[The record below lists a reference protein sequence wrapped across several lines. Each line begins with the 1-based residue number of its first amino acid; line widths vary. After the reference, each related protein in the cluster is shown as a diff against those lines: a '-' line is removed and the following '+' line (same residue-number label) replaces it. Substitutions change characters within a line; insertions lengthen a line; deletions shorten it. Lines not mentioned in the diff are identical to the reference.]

1 VVKRWLFVGMALLLF
16 PAYAAG
22 AELVA
27 TVNHN
32 RIGKDNLVMLS
43 VRLTGSDA
51 HFQLDTSPLDKDFY
65 VIPKGTGR
73 KPGEWREKRFQLG
86 PKHAGVLTIPALQV
100 SLNGQTLLSQP
111 FQITVLN
118 RSGNIDD
125 THLWIKTHVDR
136 TTAWQ
141 RQQIVYRFTVFS
153 TNQLVSPRLFP
164 PDFSGFTVDVVKKNV
179 PGERIIGGRRLQ
191 TANYVYAL
199 FPEQSGKLSIPGP
212 VIKATLVQSVKNFR
226 MAAGQASI
234 DDEKQK
240 FLFKSAVGEA
250 QSIQVRPLPA
260 AAMSLPV
267 GVLKVHSGITETQA
281 IAGEPL
287 TWTVKIQGTG
297 ISSEY
302 LPDLKQMMTLGKSFK
317 VYPETPDISQ
327 IKRRSGVIT
336 DAIWRQVI
344 LPQKQGALKL
354 PPISLSYFDPENG
367 RIERAASPAVD
378 LAVAPPRQHQ
388 GDVVFQANS
397 AMAGHGEQLVL
408 NASRWWKWIAVAA
421 LTLWLM
427 TLALWLLPGRGLAA
441 WFRNRK
447 TRSASL
453 RQVLSARDAFEQ
465 FTRLKVML
473 GLPPRLS
480 PLGFLDMYPQLKDSQ
495 FGPWLERLE
504 HGRYAAG
511 EEPPALDDRAIR
523 QVRSMIERHEASPSR
538 FIPASFGRIGSG
550 R

>member
-1 VVKRWLFVGMALLLF
+1 MVKRWLLVWMALLLF

-27 TVNHN
+27 TVDHN

-43 VRLTGSDA
+43 VRLSGSDA
-51 HFQLDTSPLDKDFY
+51 HFQLDTSQLDKDFY
-65 VIPKGTGR
+65 VIPKEGGR

-86 PKHAGVLTIPALQV
+86 PKHTGVLTIPSLQA

-111 FQITVLN
+111 FQITVLK
-118 RSGNIDD
+118 RSGNVDD
-125 THLWIKTHVDR
+125 TRLWIKTHVDR

-141 RQQIVYRFTVFS
+141 RQQVVYRFTVFS
-153 TNQLVSPRLFP
+153 TNELVSPRLFP

-179 PGERIIGGRRLQ
+179 PGEQIIGGRRLQ
-191 TANYVYAL
+191 TANYVYVL
-199 FPEQSGKLSIPGP
+199 FPEQSGNISIPGP
-212 VIKATLVQSVKNFR
+212 VIKATLVQSVKSFR

-240 FLFKSAVGEA
+240 FQFKSAVGEA
-250 QSIQVRPLPA
+250 QSIQVRPLPT

-267 GVLKVHSGITETQA
+267 GVLKVHSGITEAQA

-302 LPDLKQMMTLGKSFK
+302 LPDLKQLMTLGKSFK

-327 IKRRSGVIT
+327 IKQRSGVIT
-336 DAIWRQVI
+336 NAIWRQVI
-344 LPQKQGALKL
+344 LPQKQGALTL
-354 PPISLSYFDPENG
+354 PPITLSYFDPENG
-367 RIERAASPAVD
+367 RIERAVAPAVD
-378 LAVAPPRQHQ
+378 LAVAPPRQQQ
-388 GDVVFQANS
+388 GEVVFQAKS
-397 AMAGHGEQLVL
+397 AVVGHGGQLIL

-427 TLALWLLPGRGLAA
+427 TLALWLLPGRGFGA

-447 TRSASL
+447 ARSASF

-480 PLGFLDMYPQLKDSQ
+480 PLGFLDTYPQLKDSP

-504 HGRYAAG
+504 QGRYAAG

-523 QVRSMIERHEASPSR
+523 QIRSMIERHDASPSH
-538 FIPASFGRIGSG
+538 FIPAAFGRIGAG